1 MTQPAQSQLGPYR
14 LLRLLGSG
22 GMGEVFAAV
31 HERVGN
37 PVALKVLSPSAAEDP
52 QRVAR
57 FLQEARALAL
67 LEHPG
72 VVRILH
78 CDRVGD
84 TVYLAMEQLQGQ
96 SLRQWMQAQPNIP
109 MATALALCAQVAA
122 TMVDVHAQNIVH
134 RDLKPENL
142 FLCPDA
148 SLASGYRVKVLD
160 FGIAKVPE
168 GQADLLS
175 TQVHTHE
182 ATLIGT
188 FRYMAPEQLLS
199 AAKVDGAADVYALGV
214 VLFEL
219 LAGRPPFDAEE
230 PVLVIAA
237 HQREPPPPLKQ
248 LAPAVP
254 IGLASFIADMLEKQ
268 PAARPD
274 MKRCRA
280 VFERAWALDADECPV
295 PGLAPF
301 TEAHAEL
308 FFGRQVEVRG
318 LLERLEEARLG
329 TRRWV
334 QLEGPSGVGKSSLI
348 QAALL
353 PALKTLSAKA
363 EPRWRIA
370 IMRPSDTPLRHLA
383 EALAAAYAD
392 VAAAGTRDGIEAS
405 LRSGPVALHDF
416 VTAHTPSDCRLL
428 LVLEPMEELF
438 TLSSAELAAMDA
450 LLAAALAAPETPLRL
465 FTSLRSDFIHRLEQ
479 MPSLPHHLHA
489 AARFPLLPMGDE
501 ALSQVV
507 QGMAGRARL
516 RLSEGLAERMV
527 QDVRS
532 QGGRLPLLGHTL
544 QRMWMLS
551 GGAPLTHQHY
561 ERLGGVGGALAHDAE
576 ALLERLGEEGK
587 QRAKWLLLE
596 LVQVGRGTPDTR
608 RPRSRKDVL
617 AASGND
623 GLAEEVLHRL
633 SGIPLGPSPA
643 EPPGLRLIVLS
654 GERDPA
660 LQRVE
665 LVHETLLHRVP
676 SLVSWLEQERV
687 VLERQSD
694 LEGVANAWE
703 QARRPREGLPTGTL
717 LEHYRRGF
725 DSPGRWDTPA
735 LSPRA
740 KDFLRAAE
748 RLSLRRVRARRLLMG
763 LAALAGLAILFY
775 AVRAEQER
783 RHAQANLQ
791 RLVKV
796 ADGISAQADWDLS
809 RRAHTLDIRRAML
822 TQLDASL
829 NELSMD
835 EQAQHQVRLAAVR
848 VAHRMGDA
856 AYYAGSLSDAERRFS
871 EARRMMRVAGL
882 ADDDLQWQLALN
894 DSKLGKVAMARGQW
908 ARADAHLLASLRH
921 MEAQPQA
928 GKKAVDVRRSLAVSL
943 SEHAELRWAEGRVRE
958 AAALLDRASSLHAQN
973 TGRPYDEALLSVV
986 LAQRGELAIEEGALG
1001 EAEAVVARALRLARS
1016 ARAARGGEAFYLWPL
1031 GSALVAEGRLHAA
1044 AGRLREAEAR
1054 YAEAQRLGQ
1063 ALLDGEPPNKRYA
1076 LMAASALQGHEEVSA
1091 ALGLDA
1097 PRAESREGRCT
1108 LVRRFLAQDPEDVR
1122 FQALTCE
1129 DAKPLRG
1136 GRDDSAIQ

>member
-1 MTQPAQSQLGPYR
+1 MTQSTPTQIGPYR
-14 LLRLLGSG
+14 LRHLLGSG
-22 GMGEVFAAV
+22 GMGQVFAAD
-31 HERVGN
+31 HERMGGQ
-37 PVALKVLSPSAAEDP
+37 VALKVLSSSAAKEP

-67 LEHPG
+67 LKHAG
-72 VVRILH
+72 VVRILD
-78 CDRVGD
+78 CDQVDD
-84 TVYLAMEQLQGQ
+84 TAYLAMEYLEGQ
-96 SLRQWMQAQPNIP
+96 SLRQWMQTQARIP
-109 MATALALCAQVAA
+109 LSSALAICAQIAA
-122 TMVDVHAQNIVH
+122 TMVDVHAQGIVH
-134 RDLKPENL
+134 RDLKPENI
-142 FLCPDA
+142 FLCPDP
-148 SLASGYRVKVLD
+148 SLAADHRVKLLD

-168 GQADLLS
+168 GQADLLA

-219 LAGRPPFDAEE
+219 LAGRPPFDAKE
-230 PVLVIAA
+230 PVLVISA

-248 LAPAVP
+248 FAPAVP
-254 IGLASFIADMLEKQ
+254 SALASFISDMLEKQ
-268 PAARPD
+268 PVARPD
-274 MKRCRA
+274 MTRCRA

-308 FFGRQVEVRG
+308 FFGRQVEARG

-353 PALKTLSAKA
+353 PGVKALSS
-363 EPRWRIA
+363 EEGPRWLIA
-370 IMRPSDTPLRHLA
+370 TMRPSDTPLRHLA
-383 EALAAAYAD
+383 EALVAAYAA
-392 VAAAGTRDGIEAS
+392 VGVTERRDDLEAS

-416 VTAHTPSDCRLL
+416 VTKHTPSGFRLL

-438 TLSSAELAAMDA
+438 TLGSAELAAVDA
-450 LLAAALAAPETPLRL
+450 LLSAALAAPETPLRL

-532 QGGRLPLLGHTL
+532 EGGRLPLLGHTL

-551 GGAPLTHQHY
+551 GGAPLTHEHY
-561 ERLGGVGGALAHDAE
+561 ERLGGVGGALALDAE
-576 ALLERLGEEGK
+576 ALLERLGEAGK

-617 AASGND
+617 AAAGD
-623 GLAEEVLHRL
+623 DALAEQVLHRL
-633 SGIPLGPSPA
+633 SGIPLGQSPA
-643 EPPGLRLIVLS
+643 EPSGLRLVVLS
-654 GERDPA
+654 GERDPS

-676 SLVSWLEQERV
+676 SLVSWLERERV
-687 VLERQSD
+687 LLERQSD

-703 QARRPREGLPTGTL
+703 QAHRPLEGLPTGTL

-725 DSPGRWDTPA
+725 DSRGRWDAPA

-748 RLSLRRVRARRLLMG
+748 RLSRRRIRARWLLMG
-763 LAALAGLAILFY
+763 LAALASLAILFY

-783 RHAQANLQ
+783 RHAQENLQ
-791 RLVKV
+791 HLVKV
-796 ADGISAQADWDLS
+796 ADRISADADWDLS
-809 RRAHTLDIRRAML
+809 RLAHTLNIRRAML
-822 TQLDASL
+822 TKLDESL
-829 NELSMD
+829 TALSMD
-835 EQAQHQVRLAAVR
+835 ERAQRPVRLASVR

-856 AYYAGSLSDAERRFS
+856 AYYSGSLAAAERRFS
-871 EARRMMRVAGL
+871 EARRMMVEGL

-921 MEAQPQA
+921 MEAQPQVGDEA
-928 GKKAVDVRRSLAVSL
+928 IDIRRSLAVSL
-943 SEHAELRWAEGRVRE
+943 SELAELRWAEGRVRE
-958 AAALLDRASSLHAQN
+958 AAALLDRAISLHAQN
-973 TGRPYDEALLSVV
+973 SDPYNEALLSVV
-986 LAQRGELAIEEGALG
+986 LSQRGELAVKEGALG
-1001 EAEAVVARALRLARS
+1001 EAEAVVARASRLSRN
-1016 ARAARGGEAFYLWPL
+1016 ARAARGGEAFFLWPV
-1031 GSALVAEGRLHAA
+1031 GRALVAEGHLLAA

-1054 YAEAQRLGQ
+1054 YVEAQRLGQ

-1076 LMAASALQGHEEVSA
+1076 LMAASALQGREDVSA

-1129 DAKPLRG
+1129 GTNP
-1136 GRDDSAIQ
+1136 